1 MRATHRFDRVRIW
14 PKLAVASALT
24 LLASSMVASVVF
36 AATPTVAWGS
46 LAPNTVTTGAQ
57 PALVSAGRTASF
69 TVSLRNDDTSTIS
82 QLYLK
87 AVTQADQPAPEVTGL
102 YYVGTAR
109 KTCAQPSTTQTT
121 LSCSFTKVKPGEVIT
136 VQVGYTVPLGLSD
149 TCLEGRAKN
158 FGTPLNDQVPPTPNT
173 IGSGGMFCVDFV
185 WSTTGATTSDQ
196 NNTSHG
202 DVWNFYDGVATT
214 ADTDV
219 GSTYVFDKSQFV
231 VGNGPTSDTNGQ
243 STKIEVNQALQGVG
257 VADGTH
263 VESID
268 CSTSSLSATDCAAF
282 NKYKFAEWSEL
293 TVGTTGTQPTG
304 AAFAVTM
311 SINPAVYPFPSGV
324 NKNNLAVYHTYTT
337 PTGGT
342 VEEIIKTACSGA
354 TPTLPCISSLTVS
367 KTLIEVTFLT
377 GHNGKAGMF

>member
-1 MRATHRFDRVRIW
+1 MRATHRSDRVRIW

-24 LLASSMVASVVF
+24 LLASSMVAGVVF
-36 AATPTVAWGS
+36 AATPTVAWGTFT
-46 LAPNTVTTGAQ
+46 PDTVTTGAQ
-57 PALVSAGRTASF
+57 PALVSAGRIASF
-69 TVSLRNDDTSTIS
+69 TVSLRNDDASTIS

-87 AVTQADQPAPEVTGL
+87 AVTQAAQPAPEVTGL
-102 YYVGTAR
+102 YFVSTTR
-109 KTCAQPSTTQTT
+109 STCAQPSARQTT
-121 LSCSFTKVKPGEVIT
+121 LSCSFRNVKPGDLIT
-136 VQVGYTVPLGLSD
+136 IQVGYTVPLGAAA

-158 FGTPLNDQVPPTPNT
+158 FGTPLNDDGTPNT
-173 IGSGGMFCVDFV
+173 IAGANMFCVDFV

-214 ADTDV
+214 DSADV
-219 GSTYVFDKSQFV
+219 GSTYVFDSKQFS
-231 VGNGPTSDTNGQ
+231 VGNGPISATNGQ
-243 STKIEVNQALQGVG
+243 STKIEVNQTLQGVTTS
-257 VADGTH
+257 DGLP

-268 CSTSSLSATDCAAF
+268 CSTSTLSATDCAAF

-311 SINPAVYPFPSGV
+311 SINPAVYPLPSGV
-324 NKNNLAVYHTYTT
+324 NKNNLAVYHTYQT

-342 VEEIIKTACSGA
+342 VEEIIRTACAGSA
-354 TPTLPCISSLTVS
+354 PALPCISSLTVS
-367 KTLIEVTFLT
+367 KTLIQVTFLT
-377 GHNGKAGMF
+377 GHNGKGGMY

>member
-1 MRATHRFDRVRIW
+1 
-14 PKLAVASALT
+14 
-24 LLASSMVASVVF
+24 MVAGVVF

-46 LAPNTVTTGAQ
+46 LAPDTVTTGAQ

-69 TVSLRNDDTSTIS
+69 TVSLRNDDMSTIS

-87 AVTQADQPAPEVTGL
+87 AVTQASQPAPEVTGL

-109 KTCAQPSTTQTT
+109 KTCTQPSATQTT
-121 LSCSFTKVKPGEVIT
+121 LNCSFRNVKPNEVIT

-158 FGTPLNDQVPPTPNT
+158 FGTPMNNDVPPVPNT
-173 IGSGGMFCVDFV
+173 IGDGAMFCVDFV

-214 ADTDV
+214 ADANI
-219 GSTYVFDKSQFV
+219 GSTYVFDKTQFSV
-231 VGNGPTSDTNGQ
+231 VNGALDATHGTGQ
-243 STKIEVNQALQGVG
+243 STKIVVDQTLQGVS
-257 VADGTH
+257 VADGTP
-263 VESID
+263 VESLV
-268 CSTSSLSATDCAAF
+268 CSEHPTLSATDCAAF

-293 TVGTTGTQPTG
+293 TVGTAGTQPGG

-311 SINPAVYPFPSGV
+311 SVDPAVYPLPSGV
-324 NKNNLAVYHTYTT
+324 NKNNLVIYHTYTT
-337 PTGGT
+337 TGTTTTT
-342 VEEIIKTACSGA
+342 VDEIIRTACVGA
-354 TPTLPCISSLTVS
+354 NPTLPCIKSLTVG